1 MYEIE
6 QILQMQ
12 FDDYAKDMTKREREM
27 LLACSGYPPSG
38 WNGPRPDKRQRAALA
53 KEKM

>member
-1 MYEIE
+1 MFTTE

-12 FDDYAKDMTKREREM
+12 FDDYAKDMTKRELEM

-38 WNGPRPDKRQRAALA
+38 WNGPR
-53 KEKM
+53 KEKRDKEKV